1 MNGEDRRTAGHSVQ
15 KLEIWQKAMTLAERV
30 YATTRRWPESERYGL
45 IAQSRRA
52 AVSIPANLAEGIGR
66 GTPPERTRFGQIAMG
81 SLYELATLLEL
92 ARRLGYLNE
101 ATFLELEATLSRLA
115 RRIHAYMD
123 HWRQA

>member
-1 MNGEDRRTAGHSVQ
+1 MQLV
-15 KLEIWQKAMTLAERV
+15 ERV
-30 YATTRRWPESERYGL
+30 YATSDHWPENERYGL

-66 GTPPERTRFGQIAMG
+66 GTPPERARFGQIAMG

-92 ARRLGYLNE
+92 ARRLGYLDE
-101 ATFLELEATLSRLA
+101 ATFLKLDAALARLA